1 MQVLNEVTFE
11 FPDTKASIE
20 EYLEKNC
27 LKENIS
33 VEEVIYLFIDKLR
46 SKELA
51 QQTFFIV

>member
-11 FPDTKASIE
+11 FPDTKAFIE

>member
-11 FPDTKASIE
+11 FPDTKAFIQ

-27 LKENIS
+27 LEENMS
-33 VEEVIYLFIDKLR
+33 VEEVIYLFIDKFR

-51 QQTFFIV
+51 QKTFFIV